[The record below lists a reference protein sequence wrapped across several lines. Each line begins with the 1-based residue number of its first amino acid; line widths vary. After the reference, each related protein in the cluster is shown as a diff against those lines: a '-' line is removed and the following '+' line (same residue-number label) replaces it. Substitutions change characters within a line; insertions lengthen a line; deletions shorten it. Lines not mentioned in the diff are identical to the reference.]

1 MHMKQQQKII
11 SRVSERM
18 TIFTSDRNDSPLH
31 FTTIQVQTILQEI
44 DCISDVR
51 ETVKDCNIFWVSGE
65 LHHNYFSHNAS

>member
-1 MHMKQQQKII
+1 MKQQQKII

-44 DCISDVR
+44 DCISDV
-51 ETVKDCNIFWVSGE
+51 
-65 LHHNYFSHNAS
+65 